1 MTHTQHNTEYMT
13 ATQRTAWQDCQMG
26 IFDKWFRYNHKDNG
40 AAYNKAWMD
49 ANKVYQNDKVKFIE
63 CN

>member
-13 ATQRTAWQDCQMG
+13 ATQRAAWQDCQLG
-26 IFDKWFRYNHKDNG
+26 IFDKWYRYNHKDG
-40 AAYNKAWMD
+40 GTAYNMAWID
-49 ANKVYQNDKVKFIE
+49 ANKVYQNDNVQFIE